1 MSVKSCVVIKLRA
14 SSFMAIERLCRRGRT
29 PAEAVAVASSPIG
42 KEARSDSLANRY
54 SCSTSTETRDR
65 KSFSMQLILV
75 VGKMDM
81 TNQIA
86 RCYPFVESYCQ
97 FFCIKK

>member
-1 MSVKSCVVIKLRA
+1 MSVKSCLVIKLRA

-86 RCYPFVESYCQ
+86 RCYPFVESYRGR
-97 FFCIKK
+97 KRK